1 MTNIAHAIAAPA
13 SATPQANSQQQQPAS
28 GVTELVLASDSP
40 EQLALL
46 LPMIAFLGNACK
58 DRWITWV
65 APHNISRDL
74 LESYGVN
81 TRYIRVI
88 HCQDP
93 QTLLWITWEAL
104 SAGNS
109 HTVISSP
116 GKLSDKELA
125 QLEVAATKGN
135 CRGLL
140 LRVR

>member
-1 MTNIAHAIAAPA
+1 MTNIAHAIPVAQ
-13 SATPQANSQQQQPAS
+13 TTRKQPVN
-28 GVTELVLASDSP
+28 GVTELILTSNSP

-46 LPMIAFLGNACK
+46 LPMIAFLSNACS
-58 DRWITWV
+58 DRWITWI

-88 HCQDP
+88 HCQNP
-93 QTLLWITWEAL
+93 QTLLWVTWEAL

-116 GKLSDKELA
+116 GKLTDKELA
-125 QLEVAATKGN
+125 QLELAAQNGG
-135 CRGLL
+135 CQGLL

>member
-1 MTNIAHAIAAPA
+1 MTNIVRVLT
-13 SATPQANSQQQQPAS
+13 SANARQQPAS
-28 GVTELVLASDSP
+28 GVTELVLTSDSP
-40 EQLALL
+40 EQVALL
-46 LPMIAFLGNACK
+46 LPMIAFLSNACT

-65 APHNISRDL
+65 APHNISREL

-88 HCQDP
+88 HCQNP
-93 QTLLWITWEAL
+93 QTLLWITLEAL

-116 GKLSDKELA
+116 GKLTDRELS
-125 QLEVAATKGN
+125 QLEAAAKTGS
-135 CRGLL
+135 CQGLL